1 MAVRKYFSFVLLFA
15 LVVIADAYL
24 FYTLYETTQSDE
36 EDLLKAVWEDMVY
49 FPVPQSSYDTK
60 GYGVSFGDS
69 WMENRNF
76 GGKRGHE
83 GCDIMAAVNKRGH
96 YPVISISDGYV
107 EKMGWLRL
115 GGYRIGIRSMHGVY
129 FYYAHLSDYAPGLSV
144 GDEVK
149 AGELLGFMGDTGYS
163 EIEGTT
169 GYSPVHLHIG
179 IYLNDEEGKEKS
191 YNPYPFLTELQ
202 SNQLKFSFE

>member
-69 WMENRNF
+69 WMAGNGDMRDAILWRRSIN
-76 GGKRGHE
+76 G
-83 GCDIMAAVNKRGH
+83 DI
-96 YPVISISDGYV
+96 I
-107 EKMGWLRL
+107 RL
-115 GGYRIGIRSMHGVY
+115 
-129 FYYAHLSDYAPGLSV
+129 
-144 GDEVK
+144 
-149 AGELLGFMGDTGYS
+149 
-163 EIEGTT
+163 
-169 GYSPVHLHIG
+169 
-179 IYLNDEEGKEKS
+179 
-191 YNPYPFLTELQ
+191 
-202 SNQLKFSFE
+202 